1 MTSKKESTVLNKIT
15 GFCKNN
21 GKIIFLGIFL
31 LLNCFVFFNGY
42 SDKSNDSQQ
51 LLLLSYQNIG
61 FSSRIFLGTILR
73 LLGFSNGYLNR
84 LIILLRIIYVAVSV
98 MFFWFVAKTMQNDKN
113 HRNNIKKEK
122 NIELWCAYICACPIF
137 LYGFSYNLYGSTNI
151 FLVLLMLISFLL
163 LQNQKA
169 TFLIPILCVLAILT
183 DHVFSFIYLPVLCLL
198 LWHKSKSQNRKPFSM
213 LLKSTILFSIF
224 ATIIMICF
232 SFKSEFPTY
241 YYNLKMFSVNNFHF
255 LQDLTQNCGEN
266 KLSFDDEIIWLLIAL
281 PLIVFFAYLWRNC
294 LKASKGQNVKFYK
307 LCFIHLALCLPS
319 IVYFKGF
326 RSWLTSVLVSQTLLV
341 LGLLWQNNKPVEK
354 AFEKINLTSEKSL
367 IILVGF
373 VFAFYFLISVF
384 LPDVSV
390 G

>member
-61 FSSRIFLGTILR
+61 FSSRIFSGTILR
-73 LLGFSNGYLNR
+73 LLGFSTENINSINILLKITYLIVSLLF
-84 LIILLRIIYVAVSV
+84 LIIIVKLSKKNKLNDSASIEPL
-98 MFFWFVAKTMQNDKN
+98 FVY
-113 HRNNIKKEK
+113 
-122 NIELWCAYICACPIF
+122 LCACPLF

-163 LQNQKA
+163 LQSEKL
-169 TFLIPILCVLAILT
+169 TFLIPVICASAIFT
-183 DHVFSFIYLPVLCLL
+183 DHIFALIYLPVICLL
-198 LWHKSKSQNRKPFSM
+198 LWN
-213 LLKSTILFSIF
+213 KSTVQTGKRFDSIFKTTLIFSILSLVL
-224 ATIIMICF
+224 MICF
-232 SFKSEFPTY
+232 SFKSEFSTY
-241 YYNLKMFSVNNFHF
+241 HYNSKIFSVNNFHF

-294 LKASKGQNVKFYK
+294 LKASKGQNAKFYK
-307 LCFIHLALCLPS
+307 LCFVHLALCLPS

-384 LPDVSV
+384 LPVVSV